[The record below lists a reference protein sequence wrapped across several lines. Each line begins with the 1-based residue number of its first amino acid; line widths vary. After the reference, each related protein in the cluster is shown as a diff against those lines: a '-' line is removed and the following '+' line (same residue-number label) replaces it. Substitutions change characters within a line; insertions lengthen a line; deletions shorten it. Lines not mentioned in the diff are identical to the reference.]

1 MDLARCERKFTALGY
16 YCPYRSVGISHVRM
30 RLLEVSREVLFAA
43 VVAERRKVLA
53 FLAALAVHIFAET
66 FVQFKDTTST
76 TSALR
81 GQVQS
86 KATEAT
92 DSETFPKSPMPMAK
106 VTGTDAEVDPS
117 NPSNTDTKPLSYYAG
132 MLTNPPSEED
142 SEKDMITPTLKFIGY
157 GAVFGFAYLALFI
170 GLNSEGAFLLPPQIC
185 AGRNCREPETL
196 SGKQLSVET
205 DCLRCGTQLVPREK
219 ERLCDVDGHS
229 LSFEAF

>member
-1 MDLARCERKFTALGY
+1 MPIDSLR
-16 YCPYRSVGISHVRM
+16 
-30 RLLEVSREVLFAA
+30 
-43 VVAERRKVLA
+43 RRKVLA

-170 GLNSEGAFLLPPQIC
+170 GLNSEGAPWVLQCHSDHLLSNWPSSLHV
-185 AGRNCREPETL
+185 EL
-196 SGKQLSVET
+196 SIHELAVTKDELAEEVVSVITNQTGCKLSNASSDKVEMV
-205 DCLRCGTQLVPREK
+205 RG
-219 ERLCDVDGHS
+219 
-229 LSFEAF
+229 

>member
-1 MDLARCERKFTALGY
+1 MPIDSLRRC
-16 YCPYRSVGISHVRM
+16 
-30 RLLEVSREVLFAA
+30 
-43 VVAERRKVLA
+43 KVLA

-157 GAVFGFAYLALFI
+157 GAVFGLLIWLCSSDWTLKVLLESFNAIVTIYSQT
-170 GLNSEGAFLLPPQIC
+170 GLQAFMSSWVYMNSQWQKTNLQ
-185 AGRNCREPETL
+185 
-196 SGKQLSVET
+196 K
-205 DCLRCGTQLVPREK
+205 K
-219 ERLCDVDGHS
+219 
-229 LSFEAF
+229 